1 MINCKQTAEAL
12 RAVLASLTPE
22 QLEDV
27 VGGTVVVQA
36 ADELRQELVRDG
48 TEINNLRLNLAGAR
62 TVLLN
67 TERERDDA
75 RRQLAAAVSE
85 AKRSLAAVQ
94 RERDDFA
101 GALTICLE
109 EVDRL
114 RKDRNA
120 VLENQNQHQPVATPE
135 VEVMCFE
142 RDDARR
148 WGSEAVRSRDEARR
162 QVEQLQVQ
170 LAECAVAAAGGTS
183 PAVVA
188 KQGEYGWSPAYQAVL
203 DLRRQF
209 EVMLLERDEAC
220 RDADARIPA
229 ILNATIERDVARRE
243 RDEADKRV
251 KQLVEELREETQ
263 RCRELEEALLLE
275 RASVHADR
283 ARADELA
290 AELESSATER
300 TELEAELDDTRL
312 KLDEAL
318 HGQAPREYPLDSGS
332 RWDGDDVVDG
342 AGMRLSRCVG
352 LLKVDLDSET
362 VYVHPRGALA
372 LIAKHWP
379 ELLRG
384 GR

>member
-1 MINCKQTAEAL
+1 MTNWKQTAEAL

-27 VGGTVVVQA
+27 VGGMVVAQE
-36 ADELRQELVRDG
+36 ADDLRQELVRDG

-62 TVLLN
+62 AVLLN

-85 AKRSLAAVQ
+85 AKRSLAAAQ

-109 EVDRL
+109 EVGRL

-120 VLENQNQHQPVATPE
+120 VLENQNQHQPVATPD
-135 VEVMCFE
+135 VEVLRRE
-142 RDDARR
+142 LAEARR
-148 WGSEAVRSRDEARR
+148 WGCKVSDERDEARR

-170 LAECAVAAAGGTS
+170 LAGCAVAAAGGTS
-183 PAVVA
+183 LEVA
-188 KQGEYGWSPAYQAVL
+188 AAQGDYGWSPAYQDVL

-209 EVMLLERDEAC
+209 EAMLVERDEAR

-251 KQLVEELREETQ
+251 KRLAEELREETE

-290 AELESSATER
+290 VELESSAAER
-300 TELEAELDDTRL
+300 AALEAELDDVRL
-312 KLDEAL
+312 RLDEAL
-318 HGQAPREYPLDSGS
+318 RERAPREYSLEDGS
-332 RWDGDDVVDG
+332 WWEDGAIRWDTASLHADGELLVVEYDGDKHYAMPQD
-342 AGMRLSRCVG
+342 C
-352 LLKVDLDSET
+352 
-362 VYVHPRGALA
+362 LA
-372 LIAKHWP
+372 LIARHWP

-384 GR
+384 GK